1 VKNNAVTVSVVL
13 PVYNGGEFLTEAI
26 ESILGQSHIDFELI
40 IIDDGS
46 TDRSLSIINRFAGVD
61 ARIRV
66 VSRENRGL
74 VSSLNE
80 GFKLCTGKYIARM
93 DADDIS
99 SPDRFF
105 EQVAKLEE
113 TGADFCGCHFFVVD
127 EKSAYLEARV
137 VSCKEFLTPIILS
150 RSTPFAHG
158 SVLIR
163 REFLVNSA
171 LEYDATFCTFAEDYC
186 LWVQC
191 FMAGGRFVNCDKFL
205 FTYRELDSSLSTKH
219 KKKNVKDSYVVST
232 YMIRNLEKGVFDS
245 ALEVMNSSNVSFGTF
260 ELEQIAYFV
269 FRTFFGRKIT
279 LNYRY
284 LVNIPLTIIFVGF
297 LRALKCVF
305 RVK

>member
-1 VKNNAVTVSVVL
+1 MKDTAVTVSVVL

-26 ESILGQSHIDFELI
+26 ESVLTQSHIDFELI

-46 TDRSLSIINRFAGVD
+46 TDRSLSIINRFACVD

-80 GFKLCTGKYIARM
+80 GFKLCTGTYIARM

-99 SPDRFF
+99 SPDRIF

-113 TGADFCGCHFFVVD
+113 TGADICGCHFFVVD
-127 EKSAYLEARV
+127 ETSAYLEARV
-137 VSCKEFLTPIILS
+137 VSCKEFLTPIVLS

-158 SVLIR
+158 SALIR
-163 REFLVNSA
+163 RAFLVNTA
-171 LEYDATFCTFAEDYC
+171 LGYDATFFSYAEDYY

-191 FMAGGRFVNCDKFL
+191 FLAGGRFVNCDKFL
-205 FTYRELDSSLSTKH
+205 FTYRELDSSLSSKH
-219 KKKNVKDSYVVST
+219 KKKNVKDAYGVST
-232 YMIRNLEKGVFDS
+232 YMIRNLDKGVFDS

-269 FRTFFGRKIT
+269 FRTFFARKIT